1 MPTAQPPFPA
11 APRSVAI
18 DVMRGLTLA
27 LMIVVNMSISEA
39 TAFAP
44 LLHATWHGLTLT
56 DVVFPSFLFVV
67 GAAMS
72 YTLPRYQAIGA
83 AAVWRKVA
91 QRTALIFLCGYLLYW
106 FPFVQFDAAGHLAM
120 RPLSGTRI
128 LGVLQRIALAYGI
141 ASLLLHHGGQRAA
154 VVYSVLALLGSWWVM
169 AHFGDYTL
177 QGNAGLRLDRWL
189 LGEAH
194 LYKGEGIPFDPE
206 GVLGTFPA
214 VVQVLAGFGAAR
226 LVQQGG
232 ASLATVGRLMVVG
245 TGCVLLAAAW
255 HGLLPINKK
264 LWTSSYVVCTI
275 GIDLLVLAVLVWL
288 IDLRRPG
295 RAAARWTWFFEVFG
309 RNTLFIYLLSE
320 LVSTVLWLTPVA
332 KQPAFEWLY
341 TAGFR
346 PWAGVK
352 SGGLAY
358 ALAFMLACW
367 LVAWAMDRRKLYIK
381 L

>member
-1 MPTAQPPFPA
+1 MPTTPTPLPPA
-11 APRSVAI
+11 HRSRAI

-39 TAFAP
+39 TAYAP

-67 GAAMS
+67 GAAMN
-72 YTLPRYQAIGA
+72 YTLPRYQALGA

-106 FPFVQFDAAGHLAM
+106 FPFFQFNSIDQLVL

-141 ASLLLHHGGQRAA
+141 ASLVLHFGRQRGAI
-154 VVYSVLALLGSWWVM
+154 VYSVLALLGSWWVM
-169 AHFGDYTL
+169 ARFGDYTL
-177 QGNAGLRLDRWL
+177 QGNAALRLDRWL

-214 VVQVLAGFGAAR
+214 VVQVLAGFGGAR
-226 LVQQGG
+226 LVQQRG
-232 ASLATVGRLMVVG
+232 AHAATVLRLVALG
-245 TGCVLLAAAW
+245 AACVLLAAAW

-275 GIDLLVLAVLVWL
+275 GIDLLVLALLVWL
-288 IDLRRPG
+288 IDLRTP
-295 RAAARWTWFFEVFG
+295 ASSPPRWTHFFEMFG

-320 LVSTVLWLTPVA
+320 VVSTVLWLTPVG

-341 TAGFR
+341 TALFQ
-346 PWAGVK
+346 PWAGIK

-358 ALAFMLACW
+358 AIAFMLASW
-367 LVAWAMDRRKLYIK
+367 GVAWVMDRRKVYIK